1 MLVNRWRKGN
11 TSTLGE
17 YKLEQPLWKIVENFF
32 QKLKKKKKKKKT
44 RKFNNSTSDI
54 HLKKNDYF

>member
-1 MLVNRWRKGN
+1 MLVSRWRKEN

-32 QKLKKKKKKKKT
+32 QKLKKRKKKKEKKIQQ
-44 RKFNNSTSDI
+44 F
-54 HLKKNDYF
+54 YF